1 MIFVFGFFIKKDT
14 NLDLSFLIM
23 LQDYYFF
30 YFYFAKKIIFIMYT
44 YKRTFSILFAALVF
58 NSCSTTQKIE
68 ALKPLPSDDTPMVFN
83 NKTSFVNMPLEIS
96 LKEIEN
102 QLNKTLSGEIYNDSN
117 LEDDKTEM
125 KIIKTAAIR
134 LIEKNGKIQTV
145 LPLKIWARFKYGTDF
160 MGLNDTR
167 EIYLNGTITM
177 TSDVKLSNWKLSTTS
192 KIEDFQWA
200 ESPSIM
206 VAGKSVPITYIIN
219 PTLSIFQ
226 SKIAKKID
234 EAIENSCD
242 FKPYVLDVLEKMST
256 PFLTSEQYQAW
267 FKLIPI
273 EVYVTDATLGKKEIK
288 MDLGLK
294 CNMQTMV
301 GTKPKTNF
309 DKTAIQFKA
318 VTKIPE
324 KLTANIA
331 AISTYDS
338 ASKIIS
344 SNFNGKEFV
353 SGSRKILVQ
362 NVALWQRDSKIIIA
376 LEMTGSINGT
386 IYLSGTPNY
395 NAVTKEIYFDQMD
408 YVLNTKGLL
417 TKTANWLLQG
427 VILKK
432 IQENCR
438 YSIKENLDEG
448 KKSLLPYLNNFSPM
462 KGVFVNGTF
471 NDFEFEKVEVT
482 DKAIIAFITT
492 TGKMNVKI
500 DGMD

>member
-1 MIFVFGFFIKKDT
+1 MST
-14 NLDLSFLIM
+14 
-23 LQDYYFF
+23 
-30 YFYFAKKIIFIMYT
+30 AKT
-44 YKRTFSILFAALVF
+44 GFSILFLSILL

-68 ALKPLPSDDTPMVFN
+68 ALKPLPSDDMPMVYN

-102 QLNKTLSGEIYNDSN
+102 QMNKALNGEIYNDSN
-117 LEDDKTEM
+117 LDDDKTEM
-125 KIIKTAAIR
+125 KITKTAPIR
-134 LIEKNGKIQTV
+134 LVEKNGKIQTV
-145 LPLKIWARFKYGTDF
+145 LPLKIWSRFKYGTDF

-167 EIYLNGTITM
+167 EVNLNGTIILA
-177 TSDVKLSNWKLSTTS
+177 SDVRLSNWKLSTTS
-192 KIEDFQWA
+192 KIEDFEWS
-200 ESPSIM
+200 ESPTIL
-206 VAGKSVPITYIIN
+206 VAGKNVPITYIIN
-219 PTLSIFQ
+219 PTLSMFK

-234 EAIENSCD
+234 EAIESTCD

-256 PFLTSEQYQAW
+256 PILTSEQYQAW

-273 EVYVTDATLGKKEIK
+273 EVYVTDAMLGKKEIK

-301 GTKPKTNF
+301 GSKPKTTF
-309 DKTAIQFKA
+309 DRKEIQFKA
-318 VTKIPE
+318 VTKILE

-331 AISTYDS
+331 AISTYES
-338 ASKIIS
+338 ASRIIS
-344 SNFNGKEFV
+344 ENFKGKEFV
-353 SGSRKILVQ
+353 SGNRKITVQ
-362 NVALWQRDSKIIIA
+362 NVALWQKDSKIIVA
-376 LEMTGSINGT
+376 LDMTGSINGT
-386 IYLSGTPNY
+386 IYLSGIPNY
-395 NAVTKEIYFDQMD
+395 NSVTKEIYFDQMD

-438 YSIKENLDEG
+438 YSIKENLEEG
-448 KKSLLPYLNNFSPM
+448 KKSLLPYLNNYSPM
-462 KGVFVNGTF
+462 KGVFVNGSTS
-471 NDFEFEKVEVT
+471 DFEFEKVEVT
-482 DKAIIAFITT
+482 NKAIIAFITT

>member
-1 MIFVFGFFIKKDT
+1 MTNIKS
-14 NLDLSFLIM
+14 LLSIS
-23 LQDYYFF
+23 
-30 YFYFAKKIIFIMYT
+30 II
-44 YKRTFSILFAALVF
+44 SILFC
-58 NSCSTTQKIE
+58 SCSTSKKIE
-68 ALKPLPSDDTPMVFN
+68 ALKPLPSNDAPMVYKT
-83 NKTSFVNMPLEIS
+83 KTSFVNMPLEIT

-102 QLNKTLSGEIYNDSN
+102 QLNKSLSGQIYDDTN

-125 KIIKTAAIR
+125 KITKTAPIR
-134 LIEKNGKIQTV
+134 LIEKNGKIQTI
-145 LPLKIWARFKYGTDF
+145 LPLKIWAKFKYGTDF
-160 MGLNDTR
+160 MSLNDTR
-167 EIYLNGTITM
+167 EINLNGTITM
-177 TSDVKLSNWKLSTTS
+177 ISDVKLSNWKMSTNS
-192 KIEDFQWA
+192 KIEDFSWS
-200 ESPSIM
+200 ESPSIL
-206 VAGKSVPITYIIN
+206 VAGKNVPITYIIN
-219 PTLSIFQ
+219 PTLSIFK

-234 EAIENSCD
+234 EAIESSCD

-256 PFLTSEQYQAW
+256 PFLTSEVYQTW

-273 EVYVTDATLGKKEIK
+273 EVYVTDAVLEKSKIN

-301 GTKPKTNF
+301 GVKPKSTF
-309 DKTAIQFKA
+309 DRNAIQFKP
-318 VTKIPE
+318 VTSVPNKVM
-324 KLTANIA
+324 ANVV
-331 AISTYDS
+331 AISTYES
-338 ASKIIS
+338 ASQIIT
-344 SNFNGKEFV
+344 SNFQGKEFA
-353 SGSRKILVQ
+353 SGSRKIIVQ
-362 NVALWQRDSKIIIA
+362 KVEMWQKDGKIIIA
-376 LEMTGSINGT
+376 LDMTGSMNGT
-386 IYLSGTPNY
+386 IYLSGIPNY
-395 NAVTKEIYFDQMD
+395 NAITKEIYFDQMD
-408 YVLNTKGLL
+408 YVLNTKGVL

-462 KGVFVNGTF
+462 KGVFVNGTL